1 MTTQS
6 FSLKPYPGNGLAGHF
21 PFRVAAERNAT
32 DVSHIPAVQQRSQL
46 ASDVNRALDY
56 YQEIGIGAI
65 RCDNDHFDT
74 NSQRGICAR
83 PLSMKGKDYEVY
95 VDFTP
100 SASVPQPMT
109 KTQIRFSGKTHNL
122 LDYSQDINGKLTL
135 TMLDPFSSRV
145 LMLAREAGKE
155 LTVSTK
161 PC

>member
-1 MTTQS
+1 MNTQS
-6 FSLKPYPGNGLAGHF
+6 FSLKPYPGNGLAGYF
-21 PFRVAAERNAT
+21 PFRVAAEQNAT

-83 PLSMKGKDYEVY
+83 PLSMRGENYEVY
-95 VDFTP
+95 VEFTP
-100 SASVPQPMT
+100 SSSAPQPMT
-109 KTQIRFSGKTHNL
+109 KTQIRLSGKSPNL
-122 LDYSQDINGKLTL
+122 LEYSQDINGKLTL
-135 TMLDPFSSRV
+135 TMLDPASSRI
-145 LMLAREAGKE
+145 LMLAREAGQE
-155 LTVSTK
+155 LKVSTK